1 MSAVEIFGRDSW
13 LERLTA
19 LPPVTLLHAPPSTGK
34 RTVALHVS
42 TRAGVAPV
50 DVRFWPE
57 PELLDEYDRPIDP
70 LNDKAVVMSRR
81 EPPLS
86 AEMVRQIVAWSHS
99 TPLVSRVKV
108 AIVRLSHTT
117 EIGEEWWASHQLCA
131 SLLKTL
137 EEPPASM
144 RFILLATRPVP
155 TMIRSRALELTGGL
169 LSQTSLSRILVQV
182 TDLTPFEAEAA
193 ARFGAGRVSQ
203 AVRMK
208 TCAETSIG
216 AVVDV
221 LTYLATRDQLAL
233 TEKGR
238 SWTDADTA
246 MLLQWAH
253 ERITGRWS
261 FFAGSGAPE
270 LSQLAAQRVLS
281 AVSRVRDARPRIVL
295 GAVAALAAA

>member
-1 MSAVEIFGRDSW
+1 MGAVEIVGRDSW
-13 LERLTA
+13 LERLTV
-19 LPPVTLLHAPPSTGK
+19 LPPVALLHAPSSTGK
-34 RTVALHVS
+34 RTTALHVAA
-42 TRAGVAPV
+42 RAGVAPV
-50 DVRFWPE
+50 DIRFWPQT
-57 PELLDEYDRPIDP
+57 ELLDEYDRPVDP
-70 LNDKAVVMSRR
+70 LNDKAVVASRR

-99 TPLVSRVKV
+99 TPLASPLKV

-117 EIGEEWWASHQLCA
+117 EAGEDWQASHQLCA

-137 EEPPASM
+137 EEPPSSM

-155 TMIRSRALELTGGL
+155 TMIRSRALMLTGGL
-169 LSQTSLSRILVQV
+169 LSTSSLSRILAQV

-193 ARFGAGRVSQ
+193 ARFGSGRVSQ

-208 TCAETSIG
+208 TEAETSIG

-221 LTYLATRDQLAL
+221 LTYLASKDQIAL

-238 SWTDADTA
+238 SWTDVDTA
-246 MLLQWAH
+246 MLVQWAH
-253 ERITGRWS
+253 ERITGRWG
-261 FFAGSGAPE
+261 FFSGSGAPE

-281 AVSRVRDARPRIVL
+281 AVSRVREARPRIVL
-295 GAVAALAAA
+295 GAVAALAAS

>member
-1 MSAVEIFGRDSW
+1 VSALEIIGRDSW
-13 LERLTA
+13 LERLTT
-19 LPPVTLLHAPPSTGK
+19 LPPVTLLHAPASTGK
-34 RTVALHVS
+34 RTTALHVAA
-42 TRAGVAPV
+42 RAGVAPV
-50 DVRFWPE
+50 DIRFWPE
-57 PELLDEYDRPIDP
+57 PELLDEYDRPVDP
-70 LNDKAVVMSRR
+70 LNDRAVVASRR

-86 AEMVRQIVAWSHS
+86 ADMVRQIVAWSHS
-99 TPLVSRVKV
+99 APAVSRMKV
-108 AIVRLSHTT
+108 AAVRLSHTT
-117 EIGEEWWASHQLCA
+117 ETGEEWQASHQLCA
-131 SLLKTL
+131 ALLKTL

-155 TMIRSRALELTGGL
+155 TMVRSRALVLTGGL
-169 LSQTSLSRILVQV
+169 LSQTALSRILVQV

-203 AVRMK
+203 AVKMK
-208 TCAETSIG
+208 TAAESSIS

-221 LTYLATRDQLAL
+221 LTYLASKDHIAL

-246 MLLQWAH
+246 MLVQWAH

-261 FFAGSGAPE
+261 FFSGSGAPE